1 MRSMTG
7 FGAAATEDDGF
18 AVRVEVRSV
27 NHRYL
32 QIKSRLPHEMARLER
47 DAEARVRERLSRG
60 SVTLHVSATRTH
72 QGEAVQLDETAARR
86 LYRELKQLAA
96 ELETEPPTL
105 GEILRLPGVVEAA
118 DDAGPLADLALRAL
132 GVVEQ
137 ALDELV
143 LMRDREGEAMA
154 RDLVQNAAALAEL
167 RTRIEGRM
175 PEVVAY
181 HHAALKKR
189 LAELLDGTQPVADA
203 DLARELAV
211 LADRTDIAEEL
222 TRLASHLEQL
232 ERLFASTKPV
242 GRQLDFLV
250 QELHREVNTIGSK
263 CNDATVAHWVVEA
276 KTCVERM
283 REQVQNV
290 E

>member
-1 MRSMTG
+1 
-7 FGAAATEDDGF
+7 
-18 AVRVEVRSV
+18 
-27 NHRYL
+27 
-32 QIKSRLPHEMARLER
+32 MARLER
-47 DAEARVRERLSRG
+47 DAEARVRGRLSRG
-60 SVTLHVSATRTH
+60 SVTLHVSAERMH
-72 QGEAVQLDETAARR
+72 RGEAVRFDESAARR
-86 LYRELKQLAA
+86 LFGELKQLSD
-96 ELETEPPTL
+96 ELETAPPTL
-105 GEILRLPGVVEAA
+105 GEILRLPGVVETA
-118 DDAGPLADLALRAL
+118 DDSGPLEDLAKLAL
-132 GVVEQ
+132 TAVDE

-143 LMRDREGEAMA
+143 VMREREGQAMA
-154 RDLVQNAAALAEL
+154 KDLLQNAAALAEL

-175 PEVVAY
+175 PQVVEH

-189 LAELLDGTQPVADA
+189 LVELLDGAHPVADA
-203 DLARELAV
+203 DLAREIAV

-222 TRLASHLEQL
+222 TRLVSHLEQL
-232 ERLFASTKPV
+232 EALFASVKPV

-263 CNDATVAHWVVEA
+263 CNDATVAHWVIEA